1 MNRIVFVILFACLT
15 KAGFTQN
22 IIDWDGIYQLQLS
35 DFRAKTSQIGDVN
48 MFSLHSSAQMN
59 FAYNMS
65 SYEFMFTKN
74 FNSKVSC
81 TFTRDAASII
91 APDDETAQHL
101 LKFAQY
107 EFDLAELYARRFR
120 KKLFEEKGAFS
131 NASFFKPLY
140 DVIHKEFVE
149 RYDNAAKET
158 EIGKNQSELDR
169 LHTEVLREI
178 QELSEFCKQCKPT
191 KWKK

>member
-1 MNRIVFVILFACLT
+1 MNRIVFVILFAGLT

-120 KKLFEEKGAFS
+120 KKLFDEKGAFS

-140 DVIHKEFVE
+140 DAIHKEFVE

-191 KWKK
+191 KRKK